1 MKTLIIGISTAL
13 AVSMAPAA
21 TAKDRI
27 PLEAASGDV
36 WIVERPSRGLHASAV
51 RDAARIPR
59 HVRPFAECV
68 SDRESSGSYTAR
80 NPASSAQ
87 GRWQFLDNS
96 WRRGLGYM
104 VAARLKAH
112 GMPKTAA
119 RQVREYLHDTP
130 IAAWPG
136 QYQDAGFVA
145 VIASGGS
152 HHWNGPGCNHLK
164 P

>member
-1 MKTLIIGISTAL
+1 MLDMLLGA
-13 AVSMAPAA
+13 AV
-21 TAKDRI
+21 
-27 PLEAASGDV
+27 EAASGDA
-36 WIVERPSRGLHASAV
+36 WRVERPTLGIHASAV
-51 RDAARIPR
+51 REASRIPQ
-59 HVRPFAECV
+59 HVKPFAECV
-68 SDRESSGSYTAR
+68 SARESSGSYTAR
-80 NPASSAQ
+80 NPTSSAQ

-112 GMPKTAA
+112 GMPKPAA

-136 QYQDAGFVA
+136 PYQDVGFVA
-145 VIASGGS
+145 VIASNGS

>member
-1 MKTLIIGISTAL
+1 MMDMLLGA
-13 AVSMAPAA
+13 AV
-21 TAKDRI
+21 
-27 PLEAASGDV
+27 EAAAGDAWRV
-36 WIVERPSRGLHASAV
+36 DRPSRGSHASAV
-51 RDAARIPR
+51 RDASRIPQ

-80 NPASSAQ
+80 NPTSSAQ

-112 GMPKTAA
+112 GMPKPAA
-119 RQVREYLHDTP
+119 RQVREHLHDTP

-136 QYQDAGFVA
+136 PYQDVGFVA
-145 VIASGGS
+145 VVLSGGS
-152 HHWNGPGCNHLK
+152 HHWNGPGCNGLK

>member
-1 MKTLIIGISTAL
+1 MLDTLLQAAL
-13 AVSMAPAA
+13 EVARDDWHTRPARSVHAA
-21 TAKDRI
+21 TVRQAADI
-27 PLEAASGDV
+27 PAQWE
-36 WIVERPSRGLHASAV
+36 
-51 RDAARIPR
+51 
-59 HVRPFAECV
+59 PFAACV
-68 SDRESSGSYTAR
+68 SDRESGGSYTAR
-80 NPASSAQ
+80 NPTSSAQ

-112 GMPKTAA
+112 GMPAPAA

-136 QYQDAGFVA
+136 PYQDVGFIA
-145 VIASGGS
+145 VILSGGK
-152 HHWNGPGCNHLK
+152 HHWNGPRCNGLA